1 MKRIIVSITLLLLS
15 AQVLL
20 AQRTYLVSV
29 GIADYPGYEN
39 DLNLTVKD
47 ALAIANICKINN
59 NAVYIPLL
67 DDDATRDAIKYC
79 MSSLFAEAGRNDIV
93 ILFFSGHGCQEG
105 LVAYDGILSY
115 DEIRQVFSRC
125 NSANKMVFADACY
138 SGNLRTSNQGTG
150 NSRSNGNQNVLFFL
164 SSRSDEVSR
173 EKAGM
178 SNGLFTAF
186 LERGL
191 RGGADVNRNRII
203 TARELFDFV
212 SSGVRDLSG
221 DKQHP
226 VMWGNFSDNMPVI
239 KW

>member
-93 ILFFSGHGCQEG
+93 ILFFSGHGCQEVWC
-105 LVAYDGILSY
+105 L
-115 DEIRQVFSRC
+115 C
-125 NSANKMVFADACY
+125 
-138 SGNLRTSNQGTG
+138 
-150 NSRSNGNQNVLFFL
+150 
-164 SSRSDEVSR
+164 SS
-173 EKAGM
+173 
-178 SNGLFTAF
+178 L
-186 LERGL
+186 
-191 RGGADVNRNRII
+191 
-203 TARELFDFV
+203 
-212 SSGVRDLSG
+212 
-221 DKQHP
+221 
-226 VMWGNFSDNMPVI
+226 
-239 KW
+239 